1 MPKHIITTKPIK
13 SDIMSAQAQ
22 GAQPGQDVEKLVRE
36 YQMLQEQLRNAAMQ
50 LDQLQAAKADYERAN
65 KEIESA
71 AGKVYVSVGGVMIE
85 TPKDKAQVDL
95 KEKLEITTI
104 RIQSATKQYTELK
117 DKEKSLGDRLTQMYK
132 TSQES
137 GVA

>member
-1 MPKHIITTKPIK
+1 
-13 SDIMSAQAQ
+13 
-22 GAQPGQDVEKLVRE
+22 
-36 YQMLQEQLRNAAMQ
+36 MLQEQLRNAAMQ

-71 AGKVYVSVGGVMIE
+71 AGKVYLSIGGVMIE
-85 TPKDKAQVDL
+85 TPKDKAQADL

-117 DKEKSLGDRLTQMYK
+117 DKEKSLGDKLTQLYK

>member
-1 MPKHIITTKPIK
+1 
-13 SDIMSAQAQ
+13 
-22 GAQPGQDVEKLVRE
+22 
-36 YQMLQEQLRNAAMQ
+36 MLQEQLRNAAMQ